1 MIQYNLK
8 CECGKIFDNWF
19 SSSSEF
25 DLLSKKNLLKC
36 IYCNSSAISKSVMAP
51 NLTNKSNNNKSNKVS
66 KKTKLEK
73 DITTQLMHIR
83 KYIEKNCENVG
94 KNFSR
99 EARNIHYDKKSSK
112 GIYGKATPEETSELI
127 EEGIDVATIPW
138 MDKLEN

>member
-8 CECGKIFDNWF
+8 CECGKIFDSWF
-19 SSSSEF
+19 LSSSEF
-25 DLLSKKNLLKC
+25 DLLGKKNLLKC